1 MMCEALKVQNLPAD
15 CLLRVQTFLIGEP
28 HRLRLNHS
36 NKLKEI
42 QNKYR
47 IDYSEASVGWSH
59 YDNALMSYLITSKNL
74 NPHMINTPKNVKRI
88 MNFIHTYQYGL
99 DVDDDEFNADDC
111 NEEEVYMVQ
120 CRPTPPHPPC
130 GWVMVPPPP
139 VVVGLWYSS
148 SSSSSNNNNNSSS

>member
-15 CLLRVQTFLIGEP
+15 CLLRVQSFLIGEP

-74 NPHMINTPKNVKRI
+74 NPYMINTPKNVKRI
-88 MNFIHTYQYGL
+88 MNFINT
-99 DVDDDEFNADDC
+99 
-111 NEEEVYMVQ
+111 
-120 CRPTPPHPPC
+120 
-130 GWVMVPPPP
+130 
-139 VVVGLWYSS
+139 
-148 SSSSSNNNNNSSS
+148 